1 MHHQTSHVNNQ
12 SCFRYKGT
20 SSQIQSECKWYVS
33 QIKSY
38 VKDNPHVR
46 SRDVWNWFKP
56 TGCTIWK
63 NFESFRKVPN
73 DCLQEIWLENNA
85 ALSNNINVSNQNKS
99 SIPVS
104 PNKLKSQYP
113 EKTKR
118 SQDAEKVASI
128 LFAGYMI

>member
-56 TGCTIWK
+56 IISVHYSKNMISNITLFKHNHQNETIK
-63 NFESFRKVPN
+63 YYDNFSVMYLVEGYSFFDTEDWYSLMYEN
-73 DCLQEIWLENNA
+73 DNN
-85 ALSNNINVSNQNKS
+85 
-99 SIPVS
+99 
-104 PNKLKSQYP
+104 
-113 EKTKR
+113 
-118 SQDAEKVASI
+118 
-128 LFAGYMI
+128 YMIFLYYNT